1 MSGPCLFTV
10 VGLCNDQNNSSS
22 SLYEISLGSYFS
34 CMASACPV
42 LSVQTS
48 SYVGFVRLP
57 PVYPTLVDFTPLH
70 ERILNPPETAS
81 SKGSNFKTILIHTM
95 FYPMMVLKPFS
106 SSVKICM
113 FSNIT
118 QS

>member
-1 MSGPCLFTV
+1 MSGPCLFIV

-48 SYVGFVRLP
+48 SYVGFVRFP
-57 PVYPTLVDFTPLH
+57 PVYPTLVDFTPL
-70 ERILNPPETAS
+70 T
-81 SKGSNFKTILIHTM
+81 FM
-95 FYPMMVLKPFS
+95 S
-106 SSVKICM
+106 SSSTPQEQPAAKVAISRL
-113 FSNIT
+113 FSFILC
-118 QS
+118 SYLFVS